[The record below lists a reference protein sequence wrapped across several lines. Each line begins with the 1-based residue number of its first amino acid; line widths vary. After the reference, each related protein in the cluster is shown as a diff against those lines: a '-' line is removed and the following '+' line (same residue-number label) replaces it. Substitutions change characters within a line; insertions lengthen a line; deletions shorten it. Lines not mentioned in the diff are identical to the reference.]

1 MVRCSIT
8 VRCRANQEIGYPM
21 SKQAVSNV
29 SYPVAPGTTALLSI
43 DCQFG
48 FGAGSWEQVPNADA
62 AVENLR
68 QASRAWRE
76 CGGAVVHVQT
86 VYTPERELSGRITD
100 FEPGIADALAEGTR
114 AAEAYPDLV
123 LDGDVVVYKT
133 TFSAVLSSDLVDQ
146 LRARNIDTVVVG
158 GLTTPICVQTTV
170 DGLSMTGFKVIV
182 LADACASQAIGALS
196 AEQAHTAA
204 IQRMAYLF
212 AAVEDTDAFVGKVRA
227 LEPAAG

>member
-1 MVRCSIT
+1 
-8 VRCRANQEIGYPM
+8 M

-29 SYPVAPGTTALLSI
+29 SYPVAPDTTALLSI

-48 FGAGSWEQVPNADA
+48 FGAGSWEQVPHADA

-68 QASRAWRE
+68 KASRAWRE

-86 VYTPERELSGRITD
+86 VYTPDREPSGRITD
-100 FEPGIADALAEGTR
+100 FEPGVADALAEGTR

-123 LDGDVVVYKT
+123 LDGDLVVYKT

-170 DGLSMTGFKVIV
+170 DGLSMVGLKVIL
-182 LADACASQAIGALS
+182 LADACASQAIGTLS
-196 AEQAHTAA
+196 AEQAHAA
-204 IQRMAYLF
+204 AVQRMAYLF
-212 AAVEDTDAFVGKVRA
+212 AAVEDTGAFVARVRA
-227 LEPAAG
+227 LQPAAG